1 MALPHSIST
10 RVFSCLTSST
20 ALGIVSI
27 SSLLLFSC
35 SVMPSSL
42 QPHGLQLSV
51 DGILPFP
58 SSGGSSQPRDPTRVL
73 ALVGGFFTTEPSGK
87 PISSLVFCCHFLDR
101 FSQPRSL
108 SSFFRDSSST
118 NPARLSRPWRSLR
131 LFIP

>member
-35 SVMPSSL
+35 SVMPNSL

-58 SSGGSSQPRDPTRVL
+58 SLGALPNPGIQPESS

-87 PISSLVFCCHFLDR
+87 PISALVFCCHFLDR
-101 FSQPRSL
+101 FSQPHSL
-108 SSFFRDSSST
+108 SPFFRDSSST
-118 NPARLSRPWRSLR
+118 NPARLSQPWRSLR
-131 LFIP
+131 LFIS

>member
-1 MALPHSIST
+1 MALPRSIST

-35 SVMPSSL
+35 SVMPNSL

-58 SSGGSSQPRDPTRVL
+58 SSGALPNPGIQPESS

-87 PISSLVFCCHFLDR
+87 PISSFVFCYHFLDR
-101 FSQPRSL
+101 VFQPRSL
-108 SSFFRDSSST
+108 SPFFGGSSST
-118 NPARLSRPWRSLR
+118 NPARLSRPRGSLR